1 MRIGIAFPLQAC
13 LWAAL
18 VGAGGAAHAV
28 DLQEAYRLARDN
40 DRQWR
45 VARARFDESREFRP
59 QALAQML
66 PQVSAGASE
75 SRVRQELSTAG
86 IPSPEQ
92 RYPSSTRSIT
102 MRQPVM
108 VARQLAGLEQAQARE
123 RQGEFNLREEEHQLA
138 VRVTTAYLE
147 WLLSH
152 DRRRA
157 LQAQKAFVTA
167 RLDAVKAM
175 MRAGQGTRTDVDE
188 ATAELDRLRAQEIQ
202 AEQAVALSRRKLEN
216 LIGRDAGDPA
226 ALRLERITP
235 QSFPLPPLDQ
245 AVSQALA
252 NNAGLRGAREE
263 VEMAR
268 AALRAAGRAHLPS
281 LDLVAQYSNSTG
293 ENSYFASTANRN
305 LSVGL
310 QMQVPIYSGG
320 LISSQ
325 ERQALARQTQAE
337 EQFEFQQNAIRV
349 QAQTE
354 HHAVN
359 QGLALV
365 TALQTAVASA
375 EQALLSSQKGQQ
387 AGVRTNLD
395 ILRAESQRWQTQ
407 LELAEARYQ
416 LVAAWTR
423 LQGLMGALGSD
434 DFAKIAVWFMAD
446 TAKLPGAAGK

>member
-1 MRIGIAFPLQAC
+1 MRARIAFPLHAC

-18 VGAGGAAHAV
+18 VGASGAAQAV

-45 VARARFDESREFRP
+45 VARARFEESREYRP

-66 PQVSAGASE
+66 PQVTAGASE

-86 IPSPEQ
+86 VTAPEQ
-92 RYPSSTRSIT
+92 RYPSSTRSVT
-102 MRQPVM
+102 MRQPII
-108 VARQLAGLEQAQARE
+108 VARQLAGLEQADARA

-138 VRVTTAYLE
+138 VRVTSAYLE
-147 WLLSH
+147 WLLSN

-157 LQAQKAFVTA
+157 LEAQKTFVTA
-167 RLDAVKAM
+167 RLEGVKAM

-202 AEQAVALSRRKLEN
+202 AAQAVALNRRKLEN
-216 LIGRDAGDPA
+216 LIGREAGDPA

-235 QSFPLPPLDQ
+235 QSFPLLPLEETVQ
-245 AVSQALA
+245 QSLA

-268 AALRAAGRAHLPS
+268 AGLRAASKAHLPS

-293 ENSYFASTANRN
+293 ENSYFASTGNRN
-305 LSVGL
+305 LSVGVQL
-310 QMQVPIYSGG
+310 QMPIFSGG
-320 LISSQ
+320 MISSQ

-337 EQFEFQQNAIRV
+337 EQFEYQQNAIRV
-349 QAQTE
+349 QVQTE

-365 TALQTAVASA
+365 SALQTAVASA

-407 LELAEARYQ
+407 VELAEARYQ
-416 LVAAWTR
+416 LVASWTR
-423 LQGLMGALGSD
+423 LQGLMGTLGAD
-434 DFAKIAVWFMAD
+434 DFAKIGVWFLAD
-446 TAKLPGAAGK
+446 ATPSRVSTGN